1 MIAAPDRRGLTR
13 PAPEGAAEGADL
25 GVVQDLSNLAE
36 RQVRLGEQRAGNLAA
51 DPVGH
56 LPKCAAFGFQ
66 VSVQGP
72 AGHRVEAGDHV
83 RRTGI
88 PDEFDPKRALHLLGE
103 RLGHDAIGAGLPCGG
118 TAFPSQQSS
127 AAGGVLVAWDS
138 LVTVWDPRLTPGVKP
153 AGQGLGIL
161 AIAAMP

>member
-56 LPKCAAFGFQ
+56 LPKRAAFGFQ
-66 VSVQGP
+66 VPVQGP

-83 RRTGI
+83 GRTGI
-88 PDEFDPKRALHLLGE
+88 PDELDPKRALHLLGE
-103 RLGHDAIGAGLPCGG
+103 R
-118 TAFPSQQSS
+118 SS
-127 AAGGVLVAWDS
+127 AMTRLGQVCPAGGRHFHRIS
-138 LVTVWDPRLTPGVKP
+138 LARPECR
-153 AGQGLGIL
+153 A
-161 AIAAMP
+161 

>member
-1 MIAAPDRRGLTR
+1 MTAAPDRGGLTR

-25 GVVQDLSNLAE
+25 GEVQDFSNLAE
-36 RQVRLGEQRAGNLAA
+36 GQVRLGEQRAGNLAA
-51 DPVGH
+51 DLVGD
-56 LPKCAAFGFQ
+56 LPKRAAFGFQ

-103 RLGHDAIGAGLPCGG
+103 R
-118 TAFPSQQSS
+118 S
-127 AAGGVLVAWDS
+127 AMTRSGQVCPAGGQHFHRIS
-138 LVTVWDPRLTPGVKP
+138 LARPECR
-153 AGQGLGIL
+153 A
-161 AIAAMP
+161 